1 MIASNPF
8 REKRTMPKSN
18 KARIAPP
25 VDKDDALALISKLD
39 HIIVNYKG
47 DMHDLESAI
56 GMYLMGRLMG
66 WKVLVLIHNKRTI
79 RKYEQI
85 LDISIRDLPDV
96 TELSDKSIAFKVVQ
110 DLGNFWKAVS
120 GELKSDELR
129 DRRREMAL

>member
-1 MIASNPF
+1 
-8 REKRTMPKSN
+8 MPKS
-18 KARIAPP
+18 KKTRIAPP
-25 VDKDDALALISKLD
+25 VDKDDALALITKLD

-85 LDISIRDLPDV
+85 LDINIRDLPDV

-120 GELKSDELR
+120 GELKNDELR